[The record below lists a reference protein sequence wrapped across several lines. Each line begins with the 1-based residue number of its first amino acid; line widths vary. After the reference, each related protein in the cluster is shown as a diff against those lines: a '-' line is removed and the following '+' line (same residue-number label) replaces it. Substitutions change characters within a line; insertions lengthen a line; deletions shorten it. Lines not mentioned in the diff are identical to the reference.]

1 MRPYGKSSNPLQTSL
16 DPSSMMPQKRP
27 SVIISRRRLGRELTL
42 PQKDKPKGKN
52 LLLELTTKEYSDFW
66 YIGELLGKSKK
77 KDIFIGMMDFVKKF
91 KEKNE

>member
-1 MRPYGKSSNPLQTSL
+1 
-16 DPSSMMPQKRP
+16 
-27 SVIISRRRLGRELTL
+27 L

-77 KDIFIGMMDFVKKF
+77 KDIFIGMMEFVKKF
-91 KEKNE
+91 KERNE